1 MPTAYR
7 PHADPMPT
15 PPRAPSVVFFDLDGT
30 LTDPKPGITGC
41 IQYALER
48 LGEPVPGPDAL
59 EWCIGPPLFDSFKK
73 LVGVERAGQ
82 GVDFYR
88 ERFGDVGL
96 FENEVYPGI
105 PAALSSL
112 LESDL
117 RLFVASSKPKVYV
130 DRILKHFDLAVFFEV
145 AYGSNLDGTRV
156 DKRELLS
163 HALATECVVA
173 AEATMVGDRG
183 ADAVGAIYNE
193 MSFLGVLYG
202 YGSREELHQAGA
214 TRFAAHPSDLS
225 SSLVERS

>member
-15 PPRAPSVVFFDLDGT
+15 SPRAPNAVFFDLDGT

-41 IQYALER
+41 IRSALER
-48 LGEPVPGPDAL
+48 LGTPVPEPDAL
-59 EWCIGPPLFDSFKK
+59 EWCIGPPLFDSFEK
-73 LVGVERAGQ
+73 LIGVERAAQ
-82 GVDFYR
+82 GVDLYR

-105 PAALSSL
+105 PAALSTL

-130 DRILKHFDLAVFFEV
+130 DRILEHFDLVGFFEE

-163 HALATECVVA
+163 HALATERVVA
-173 AEATMVGDRG
+173 AETTMVGDRG
-183 ADAVGAIYNE
+183 ADALGALHNE

-202 YGSREELHQAGA
+202 YGSREELEQAGA
-214 TRFAAHPSDLS
+214 IRFAARPRDLVA
-225 SSLVERS
+225 SLVEGS

>member
-1 MPTAYR
+1 MPTS
-7 PHADPMPT
+7 
-15 PPRAPSVVFFDLDGT
+15 PRAPRVVFFDLDGT

-41 IQYALER
+41 IQYALKR
-48 LGEPVPGPDAL
+48 LGEPVPGQDAL
-59 EWCIGPPLFDSFKK
+59 EWCIGPPLFDSFEK
-73 LVGVERAGQ
+73 LVGAERAGQ
-82 GVDFYR
+82 GVEFYR

-105 PAALSSL
+105 PAALSTL

-130 DRILKHFDLAVFFEV
+130 DRILEHFDLVGFFEV

-163 HALATECVVA
+163 HALATERVVA

-183 ADAVGAIYNE
+183 ADAIGAACNG
-193 MSFLGVLYG
+193 MPFVGVLYG

-225 SSLVERS
+225 GSLVESS